1 MSLYNEMETVDLLE
15 ISDIVRKKNE
25 LDMLNENVL
34 LKVGRLPH
42 ALHFLL
48 IQEQASIWTEI
59 GLHEK
64 SDLDLSQIEI
74 V

>member
-1 MSLYNEMETVDLLE
+1 
-15 ISDIVRKKNE
+15 
-25 LDMLNENVL
+25 MLNENVL
-34 LKVGRLPH
+34 FKVGRLPH